1 MNNTGAAPPA
11 AQAPAPGCTVA
22 TGISGVAEEDTPW
35 MVNKFGGTSVASAEA
50 MRMVKDIIMG
60 QVDKRGDAG
69 KMAVVVS
76 AMGGKPKVTD
86 LLLNS
91 VSLAAAGHK
100 AGAETVLATIRAKH
114 AQAIEQLG
122 LLAEDRDRIIA
133 VVDSDLSDIRVLL
146 KAVHLMRLEDPKM
159 RELVSGFGEVW
170 SSQVLCALL
179 NENSE
184 GRRFCFLNA
193 RRVLIV
199 DDTPEGETMSTSPG
213 PEIDWETSDSKLSEF
228 LASEEALSCPTGIV
242 ITGFVAS
249 TKAGV
254 ATTLQRDGSDY
265 SASIFGKLLQA
276 SAVQIWTDV
285 DGVLSADPRK
295 VPEAKVLPEVS
306 FNEAME
312 LAYFGAKVIHP
323 KTMQPAVSAGVP
335 IFIRNTFNPGFPGT
349 RIFTSSTATKD
360 RRRCIC
366 GFSTMDNIA
375 LLNLEGM
382 GMAGHP
388 GVAARLFG
396 ALQRIGISVI
406 LISQASSEHSISVA
420 IESAGAAAA
429 KKITEEAFA
438 IEIKNETVAVD
449 VISPCCIVAAV
460 GDGMSHTTGVSGR
473 FFEALGSASIN
484 VLAIAQ
490 GCSEKN
496 ISCVV
501 AQQQSAKALRA
512 VHAAFL
518 LSHLAV
524 SVGIV
529 GTGTIGASLLDML
542 VEQREVLR
550 TQFHLD
556 LQIRAVANA
565 DKMFLSETPINLA
578 RWNDSQNA
586 PPGVE
591 EEREGMR
598 GLGANPS
605 EYDGGGG
612 GGGGGRDAG
621 CAQPLDAS
629 ALVEFVRSNHL
640 PHAVIVDCSTACGAT
655 SDHAS
660 WLSRGVHVV
669 SSNKLA
675 SGGALGLYHTLLQA
689 RDTSP
694 ASYHYE
700 TTVGGALP
708 VISTVQN
715 LRSSGDE
722 VLRIE
727 GVLSAFLSY
736 VFNRISPGP
745 GSTEEPVAF
754 SKACWEAAEQGL
766 MDLGDVTKD
775 LGCEDQRRVV
785 LILGREM
792 GLELEESDV
801 KLEPVLDASSDNAGG
816 GETVARVSALDVEMK
831 RRVDDA
837 RAGGKVLRYVVSV
850 DGIHG
855 QEEATAGIREVDT
868 SHPYASLEGATFC
881 VMYKTKRM
889 GGSAPVILQGP
900 VGGPETVASGLLA
913 DLLRVCTSLGAR
925 DHGHRHLMKSASS
938 FSLSGASAGK

>member
-1 MNNTGAAPPA
+1 METATTAAGAR
-11 AQAPAPGCTVA
+11 
-22 TGISGVAEEDTPW
+22 STPW

-50 MRMVKDIIMG
+50 MLMVKDIIMG
-60 QVDKRGDAG
+60 QVERRGEAG

-91 VSLAAAGHK
+91 VSLAAAGNR
-100 AGAETVLATIRAKH
+100 AGSETVLTAIRAKH
-114 AQAIEQLG
+114 AEAIEVLG
-122 LLAEDRDRIIA
+122 LPVEDSDRIKA

-146 KAVHLMRLEDPKM
+146 KAVHLMRHEDAKM

-170 SSQVLCALL
+170 SSQVMCALL
-179 NENSE
+179 NKNSE

-199 DDTPEGETMSTSPG
+199 DDPPEGEAMATSPG
-213 PEIDWETSDSKLSEF
+213 PEIDWESSISKLREF
-228 LASEEALSCPTGIV
+228 LSSEEALSCPTGIV
-242 ITGFVAS
+242 ITGYVAS

-306 FNEAME
+306 FNEAMD
-312 LAYFGAKVIHP
+312 LAFFGANVLHP

-335 IFIRNTFNPGFPGT
+335 IFIKNTFNPNFPGT

-360 RRRCIC
+360 RRRCVC

-388 GVAARLFG
+388 GAAAKLFG
-396 ALQRIGISVI
+396 ALQRVGISVI

-420 IESAGAAAA
+420 IKASGGAAA

-438 IEIKNETVAVD
+438 MEIRSEMVAVD

-473 FFEALGSASIN
+473 FFEAMGSASIN

-490 GCSEKN
+490 GCSERN

-501 AQQQSAKALRA
+501 EQRQSAKALRA
-512 VHAAFL
+512 AHAAFL
-518 LSHLAV
+518 LSHLTV
-524 SVGIV
+524 SVGLV
-529 GTGTIGASLLDML
+529 GAGTIGASLLAML
-542 VEQREVLR
+542 VDQTDVLR

-565 DKMFLSETPINLA
+565 DKMFLSETPIDLN
-578 RWNDSQNA
+578 RWNESQNA

-591 EEREGMR
+591 EERQGMR
-598 GLGANPS
+598 GLGANPR
-605 EYDGGGG
+605 EYDDGYPGG
-612 GGGGGRDAG
+612 DAG
-621 CAQPLDAS
+621 CAQPLDVP
-629 ALVEFVRSNHL
+629 ALVDFVRSNHL
-640 PHAVIVDCSTACGAT
+640 PHSVIVDCSTADDMT

-660 WLSRGVHVV
+660 WLSKGVHVV
-669 SSNKLA
+669 TSNKLA
-675 SGGALGLYHTLLQA
+675 SGGTLSLYHALLQA
-689 RDTSP
+689 RDNSP
-694 ASYHYE
+694 ANYHYE

-708 VISTVQN
+708 VISTLQN
-715 LRSSGDE
+715 LRSAGDE

-745 GSTEEPVAF
+745 GSKEEPVPF

-766 MDLGDVTKD
+766 MDLGDVVKD
-775 LGCEDQRRVV
+775 LGCEDQRRVL

-792 GLELEESDV
+792 GLELEEADV
-801 KLEPVLDASSDNAGG
+801 KLEPVLDVSNDVGG
-816 GETVARVSALDVEMK
+816 DTVARVSALDKEMK
-831 RRVDDA
+831 QRAEDA
-837 RAGGKVLRYVVSV
+837 REKGKVIRYIISV
-850 DGIHG
+850 DGVDG
-855 QEEATAGIREVDT
+855 KEEATAGIREVDT
-868 SHPYASLEGATFC
+868 SHAYASLEGAAFC

-889 GGSAPVILQGP
+889 GESSPMILQGP

-925 DHGHRHLMKSASS
+925 DHGHRHLMKSTGS
-938 FSLSGASAGK
+938 FSLSGASESC

>member
-1 MNNTGAAPPA
+1 MCAG
-11 AQAPAPGCTVA
+11 
-22 TGISGVAEEDTPW
+22 EEMPW

-50 MRMVKDIIMG
+50 MRMVKDIVMG
-60 QVDKRGDAG
+60 QVETRGDAG

-91 VSLAAAGHK
+91 VALAAAGNREGSE
-100 AGAETVLATIRAKH
+100 AVLTSIRAKH
-114 AQAIEQLG
+114 SQAIELLG
-122 LLAEDRDRIIA
+122 LPAEDSERIQA
-133 VVDSDLSDIRVLL
+133 VVESDLSDIRVLL
-146 KAVHLMRLEDPKM
+146 KAVHLMRHEDGKM

-170 SSQVLCALL
+170 SSQILCALL
-179 NENSE
+179 NKNSE

-199 DDTPEGETMSTSPG
+199 ADPPEGEAMSTSPG
-213 PEIDWETSDSKLSEF
+213 PEIDWDESLSRLGEF
-228 LASEEALSCPTGIV
+228 LSSEEAKSCPTGIV

-306 FNEAME
+306 FNEAVE

-323 KTMQPAVSAGVP
+323 KTMQPAVTAGIP
-335 IFIRNTFNPGFPGT
+335 ILIKNTFNPAFPGT

-396 ALQRIGISVI
+396 ALQRVGISVI

-420 IESAGAAAA
+420 IEVAGAAAA
-429 KKITEEAFA
+429 KKVTEEAFA
-438 IEIKNETVAVD
+438 VEIRSETVAVD
-449 VISPCCIVAAV
+449 VISPCCIVAAI

-490 GCSEKN
+490 GCSERN

-501 AQQQSAKALRA
+501 EQRQSAKALRA

-518 LSHLAV
+518 LSHLTV
-524 SVGIV
+524 SVGVV
-529 GTGTIGASLLDML
+529 GTGTIGASLLGML

-556 LQIRAVANA
+556 LQIRA
-565 DKMFLSETPINLA
+565 MLLSGTPINLA
-578 RWNDSQNA
+578 RWNDSLNA

-598 GLGANPS
+598 GLGANPCD
-605 EYDGGGG
+605 YDDGAN
-612 GGGGGRDAG
+612 GRGDTG
-621 CAQPLDAS
+621 CAQPLDVPA
-629 ALVEFVRSNHL
+629 FVDFVKSDHL
-640 PHAVIVDCSTACGAT
+640 PHSVIVDCSTADGAT

-660 WLSRGVHVV
+660 WLSLGLHVV

-675 SGGALGLYHTLLQA
+675 SGGALGSYHELLKA

-708 VISTVQN
+708 VVTTLQN
-715 LRSSGDE
+715 LRSAGDE

-736 VFNRISPGP
+736 IFNRISPGP
-745 GSTEEPVAF
+745 DCSGGGGGGGGKQHKEPVAF

-766 MDLGDVTKD
+766 MDLGDVVKD
-775 LGCEDQRRVV
+775 LGCEDQRRVL

-801 KLEPVLDASSDNAGG
+801 KLEPVLDVSNEVGG
-816 GETVARVSALDVEMK
+816 SETVARVSALDAEMK
-831 RRVDDA
+831 RRVEAA
-837 RAGGKVLRYVVSV
+837 RGAGKVLRYVIKVECN
-850 DGIHG
+850 GANG
-855 QEEATAGIREVDT
+855 REEATAGIREVEM
-868 SHPYASLEGATFC
+868 SHPYAGLKGAAFC
-881 VMYKTKRM
+881 VMYQTKRM
-889 GGSAPVILQGP
+889 GESAPMVLQGP
-900 VGGPETVASGLLA
+900 MGGPETVASGLLA

-925 DHGHRHLMKSASS
+925 DRGHGHLMKSASS
-938 FSLSGASAGK
+938 AGLAGASRS

>member
-1 MNNTGAAPPA
+1 MDAATT
-11 AQAPAPGCTVA
+11 APTADA
-22 TGISGVAEEDTPW
+22 SSTPW

-50 MRMVKDIIMG
+50 MRMAKDIIMG
-60 QVDKRGDAG
+60 QVERRGDAG

-91 VSLAAAGHK
+91 VSLAAAGNR
-100 AGAETVLATIRAKH
+100 AGSETVLTAIRAKH
-114 AQAIEQLG
+114 AEAIE
-122 LLAEDRDRIIA
+122 LLDLPAEDGDRIKA
-133 VVDSDLSDIRVLL
+133 VVDNDLADIRVLL
-146 KAVHLMRLEDPKM
+146 KAVHLMRHEDAKM

-179 NENSE
+179 NQNSE

-193 RRVLIV
+193 RRVLTV
-199 DDTPEGETMSTSPG
+199 EDPPEGEAFSTSAG
-213 PEIDWETSDSKLSEF
+213 PEIDWETSLSKLGEF
-228 LASEEALSCPTGIV
+228 LSSEEAASCPSGII
-242 ITGFVAS
+242 ITGYVAS

-254 ATTLQRDGSDY
+254 ATTLGRDGSDY
-265 SASIFGKLLQA
+265 SASIFGKLLRA

-323 KTMQPAVSAGVP
+323 KTMQPAVSASVP
-335 IFIRNTFNPGFPGT
+335 IFIKNTFNPDFPGT

-360 RRRCIC
+360 RRRCVC

-382 GMAGHP
+382 SMAGHP

-396 ALQRIGISVI
+396 ALERVGISVI

-420 IESAGAAAA
+420 IEASGAAAA

-438 IEIKNETVAVD
+438 MEIRSETVAVD

-490 GCSEKN
+490 GCSERN

-501 AQQQSAKALRA
+501 EQRQSAKALRA

-524 SVGIV
+524 SVGLV
-529 GTGTIGASLLDML
+529 GTGTTGASLLGML
-542 VEQREVLR
+542 VDQTEVLR

-565 DKMFLSETPINLA
+565 DKMFLSETPIDLK
-578 RWNDSQNA
+578 RWNESQNA

-598 GLGANPS
+598 GLGANPR
-605 EYDGGGG
+605 EYDDGSYGG
-612 GGGGGRDAG
+612 DAG
-621 CAQPLDAS
+621 CAQPLDVP
-629 ALVEFVRSNHL
+629 ALVDFVRSNHL
-640 PHAVIVDCSTACGAT
+640 PHSVIVDCSTADDVT

-660 WLSRGVHVV
+660 WLSKGVHVV

-675 SGGALGLYHTLLQA
+675 SGGALSLYHALLQA
-689 RDTSP
+689 RDNSP

-708 VISTVQN
+708 VISTLQN
-715 LRSSGDE
+715 LRSAGDE

-736 VFNRISPGP
+736 VFNRISPGR
-745 GSTEEPVAF
+745 GSNQEPVPF
-754 SKACWEAAEQGL
+754 SKACWEAAEKGL
-766 MDLGDVTKD
+766 MDLGDVVKD
-775 LGCEDQRRVV
+775 LGCEDQRRVL

-792 GLELEESDV
+792 GLELEETDV
-801 KLEPVLDASSDNAGG
+801 KLEPVLDVSNDVCG
-816 GETVARVSALDVEMK
+816 GETVARVSALDEEMK
-831 RRVDDA
+831 QRAEEA
-837 RAGGKVLRYVVSV
+837 RERGKVIRYVIGV
-850 DGIHG
+850 DGVDG
-855 QEEATAGIREVDT
+855 KEEATAGIREVDT
-868 SHPYASLEGATFC
+868 SHPYASLEGAAFC
-881 VMYKTKRM
+881 VIYKTKRM
-889 GGSAPVILQGP
+889 GESTPMILQGP

-925 DHGHRHLMKSASS
+925 DHGHRHLMRSASS
-938 FSLSGASAGK
+938 FTLTGASKTSS